1 MALQIRRRVG
11 GAAAPPAT
19 LLAGQLAYNKP
30 GTGSSSLFCGDGT
43 SVDLLVSDARQVEL
57 AGAQT
62 ITGAKTI
69 AVGNL
74 HITGGSNGQTISTD
88 GSGNLDWV
96 SAPPAEVITDGEA
109 IDGNGLLATPITLV
123 VATTGQVTAGTDDV
137 FPITSLKLRE
147 QMGAAASAINLGTT
161 AATVVP
167 AIKELADKLTALGKP
182 LTFIGTYDANA
193 DEVSP
198 GANSPM
204 PASDNLPA
212 ADPANA
218 GWVVIVTVGI
228 AEGHGNAPHV
238 GPISPGDWLVS
249 TGTDWILVDLNLET
263 VVAANVAVTT
273 ISGLTATNV
282 QAALA
287 EIVADFLKTVAVDSD
302 TLEGDGTSGSPLNVI
317 GLDDGVY

>member
-11 GAAAPPAT
+11 GVAAPPAT
-19 LLAGQLAYNKP
+19 LLAGQLAVNFP
-30 GTGSSSLFCGDGT
+30 GTGNSTLFCGDGT
-43 SVDLLVSDARQVEL
+43 AVELLVSDTRQVEL
-57 AGAQT
+57 AGAQS

-74 HITGGSNGQTISTD
+74 KLTGGSNGQTIATD
-88 GSGNLDWV
+88 GSGNLSFV
-96 SAPPAEVITDGEA
+96 SAPPAEVVTDGA
-109 IDGNGLLATPITLV
+109 IEGNGLLATPITLV
-123 VATTGQVTAGTDDV
+123 VATTGQVSTGTDDV
-137 FPITSLKLRE
+137 NPITSLKLRE
-147 QMGAAASAINLGTT
+147 QLGAAASATNLGTT
-161 AATVVP
+161 ATTIVP

-204 PASDNLPA
+204 AASDNLPA
-212 ADPANA
+212 ADADNE
-218 GWVVIVTVGI
+218 GWVVIVTNGV
-228 AEGHGNAPHV
+228 ETGHGNAPAV

-249 TGTDWILVDLNLET
+249 TGTEWILIDLNLET
-263 VVAANVAVTT
+263 VVAANVAVSA

-287 EIVADFLKTVAVDSD
+287 EIVADYLKTVAINED
-302 TLEGDGTSGSPLNVI
+302 TLEGDGTSGDPLNVI